1 MMQFTSGSGFL
12 LTFIRHIPY
21 DAIKVRFYM
30 KIFNKKGFTLLE
42 MLTVLA
48 IMGILSA
55 IAYPNLKTYMAG
67 RRLNGAVRQVFGDLM
82 AARQRAITENRSIGV
97 EFTSDHVYIIFAD
110 TNNSGTRDGAEALL
124 QTRDIHPNFYDV
136 WIDGQGRLVDFY
148 PNGAGR
154 NPVIN
159 FGLSGE
165 AASKNIT
172 VSTAGRIKIN

>member
-1 MMQFTSGSGFL
+1 MMQTRAGLF
-12 LTFIRHIPY
+12 
-21 DAIKVRFYM
+21 M
-30 KIFNKKGFTLLE
+30 KIFKKYGFTLLE
-42 MLTVLA
+42 MMIVVA

-55 IAYPNLKTYMAG
+55 IAVPNLKTYMAQ

-97 EFTSDHVYIIFAD
+97 EFTSDHVYRIFAD
-110 TNNSGTRDGAEALL
+110 TDNDGIRDSDEAIL
-124 QTRDIHPNFYDV
+124 QTRDIYPDYSGV
-136 WIDGQGRLVDFY
+136 WIDGQSRLVAFY

-159 FGLSGE
+159 FGLSGQ
-165 AASKNIT
+165 ATSKNIS